1 VQKKGEFMSI
11 EEKQNFPTFQNSNS
25 VEYPQNEREVAT
37 LIRKFYKSNIP
48 IELIGSGSKRK
59 IGKTLQCAKTLN
71 LSKLN
76 GIIEY
81 LPEELYIKVK
91 AGTSIKAIEQELKK
105 NNQQLV
111 FEPIDFGYFL
121 NGESDYGTAAGQVAC
136 NISGSRRFKVGSV
149 RDHVL
154 GFRGVNGRGEIIKSG
169 GVVVKN
175 VTGYDLSKLICGSY
189 GTLVALTEITF
200 KVLPLPEESKT
211 LVINNQKIEKAVH
224 FLDKSISSSND
235 ISGAVFFPDRPMISG
250 SSMNIENTFKLN
262 DLKQEGSIT
271 AIRIEGSKNS
281 IDHRIENLINE
292 LQIIN
297 LNVSILEVHQSEV
310 FWNKVKTL
318 EFFSNS
324 KNSIIRIV
332 IPPSECVNLIYQF
345 SSKFKYYLDWG
356 GALMWLE
363 VFELSEEMFE
373 SIRKKVVKRG
383 GYVTMIKNSN
393 YLPYVEDV
401 FTISSERFNI
411 SQNIKKSFDPKRIL
425 NPGKMYTGI

>member
-1 VQKKGEFMSI
+1 MSI

-25 VEYPQNEREVAT
+25 IEYPQTEHEVAT

-105 NNQQLV
+105 NNQQLA

-121 NGESDYGTAAGQVAC
+121 NGKSDYGTAAGQVAC
-136 NISGSRRFKVGSV
+136 NISGSRRFKVGSI

-235 ISGAVFFPDRPMISG
+235 ISGAVFFPDKPMISG

-425 NPGKMYTGI
+425 NPGKMYSGI

>member
-1 VQKKGEFMSI
+1 MSI
-11 EEKQNFPTFQNSNS
+11 EEKQNFPTYLDSDS
-25 VEYPQNEREVAT
+25 TKYPQNEREVSNF
-37 LIRKFYKSNIP
+37 IKKFYKSNIP
-48 IELIGSGSKRK
+48 IELVGSGSKKK
-59 IGKTLQCAKTLN
+59 IGKPLQCAQTLS

-91 AGTSIKAIEQELKK
+91 AGTPIRHIEEELKK
-105 NNQQLV
+105 NKQQLA
-111 FEPIDFGYFL
+111 FEPIDFGYLL
-121 NGESDYGTAAGQVAC
+121 NGKSDYGTAAGQVAC
-136 NISGSRRFKVGSV
+136 NISGPRRFKVGSV

-154 GFRGVNGRGEIIKSG
+154 GFRGVNGKGEIIKSG

-200 KVLPLPEESKT
+200 KVLPVSEESKT
-211 LVINNQKIEKAVH
+211 LVIHNQKLEFAMD
-224 FLDKSISSSND
+224 FLDKAISSSND
-235 ISGAVFFPDRPMISG
+235 VSGAIFLPNEPAVPG
-250 SSMNIENTFKLN
+250 CAMNIEKTFKLN

-281 IDHRIENLINE
+281 IDQRVKNLIDEFKIYNFS
-292 LQIIN
+292 I
-297 LNVSILEVHQSEV
+297 SILETYQSEI
-310 FWNKVKTL
+310 FWNKVKSF
-318 EFFSNS
+318 EFFSKS

-332 IPPSECVNLIYQF
+332 IPPSECIKLLYQF
-345 SSKFKYYLDWG
+345 SNKYKYYLDWG
-356 GALMWLE
+356 GALMWME
-363 VFELSEEMFE
+363 AFELSEEMFD
-373 SIRKKVVKRG
+373 SIRKKVVKLD

-401 FTISSERFNI
+401 FTINKDRFII

-425 NPGKMYTGI
+425 NSGKMYTGI

>member
-1 VQKKGEFMSI
+1 MSI

-105 NNQQLV
+105 NNQQLA

-136 NISGSRRFKVGSV
+136 NISGSRRFKVGSI

-292 LQIIN
+292 LQITN
-297 LNVSILEVHQSEV
+297 LNIAILEVHQSEV

>member
-1 VQKKGEFMSI
+1 MSI

-297 LNVSILEVHQSEV
+297 LNISILEVHQSEV
-310 FWNKVKTL
+310 FWNKVKAL

-324 KNSIIRIV
+324 KNNIIRIV

>member
-1 VQKKGEFMSI
+1 MSI

-25 VEYPQNEREVAT
+25 IEYPQNEREVAT

-235 ISGAVFFPDRPMISG
+235 ISGAVFFPDKPMISG

-281 IDHRIENLINE
+281 IDHRIKNLINE
-292 LQIIN
+292 LQITN
-297 LNVSILEVHQSEV
+297 LNIAILEVHQSEV
-310 FWNKVKTL
+310 FWNKVKAL

-324 KNSIIRIV
+324 KNNIIRIV

-373 SIRKKVVKRG
+373 SIRRKVVKRG

>member
-1 VQKKGEFMSI
+1 MSI

-105 NNQQLV
+105 NNQQLA

-121 NGESDYGTAAGQVAC
+121 NGKSDYGTAAGQVAC
-136 NISGSRRFKVGSV
+136 NISGSRRFKVGSI

-281 IDHRIENLINE
+281 IDHRIKNLINE
-292 LQIIN
+292 LQITN
-297 LNVSILEVHQSEV
+297 LNIAILEVHQSEV
-310 FWNKVKTL
+310 FWNKVKAL

-324 KNSIIRIV
+324 KNNIIRIV

>member
-1 VQKKGEFMSI
+1 MSI
-11 EEKQNFPTFQNSNS
+11 EEKQNFPTFQNYNS

-59 IGKTLQCAKTLN
+59 IGKTLQCEKTLN

-235 ISGAVFFPDRPMISG
+235 ISGAVFFPDKPMISG

-292 LQIIN
+292 LEIIN

-310 FWNKVKTL
+310 FWNKVKAL

-324 KNSIIRIV
+324 KNNIIRIV

-345 SSKFKYYLDWG
+345 SNKFKYYLDWG

-373 SIRKKVVKRG
+373 SIRRKVVKRG

>member
-1 VQKKGEFMSI
+1 MSI

-25 VEYPQNEREVAT
+25 IEYPQNEREVAT

-136 NISGSRRFKVGSV
+136 NISGSRRFKVGSI

-235 ISGAVFFPDRPMISG
+235 ISGAVFFPDKPMISG

-292 LQIIN
+292 LQITN
-297 LNVSILEVHQSEV
+297 LNIAILEVHQSEV
-310 FWNKVKTL
+310 FWNKVKAL

-324 KNSIIRIV
+324 KNNIIRIV

-373 SIRKKVVKRG
+373 SIRRKVVKRG

>member
-1 VQKKGEFMSI
+1 MSI

-25 VEYPQNEREVAT
+25 AEYPQNEREVAT

-292 LQIIN
+292 LQITN

-310 FWNKVKTL
+310 FWNKVKAL

>member
-1 VQKKGEFMSI
+1 MSI

-25 VEYPQNEREVAT
+25 IEYPQTEHEVAT

-136 NISGSRRFKVGSV
+136 NISGSRRFKVGSI

-235 ISGAVFFPDRPMISG
+235 ISGAVFFPDKPMISG

-297 LNVSILEVHQSEV
+297 LNISILEVHQSEV
-310 FWNKVKTL
+310 FWNKVKAL

-324 KNSIIRIV
+324 KNNIIRIV

-373 SIRKKVVKRG
+373 SIRRKVVKRG